1 MTMKQKN
8 VPYQQQYELYCHLK
22 LPLWKILKYVFVVSV
37 VVFVVVGSSCSH
49 DDATIAEIATR
60 TYYVSNPPKALPDA
74 IINTAVMDAMIERWP
89 THWSMTFPPSE
100 FKTFNNLDALS
111 TEEIEAMLRQ
121 RAIVAEDATNAQRL
135 RHVRALVM
143 LNEEMDR
150 RFKAHEQSQERGGP
164 GRSR

>member
-1 MTMKQKN
+1 MSEKQDD
-8 VPYQQQYELYCHLK
+8 
-22 LPLWKILKYVFVVSV
+22 PLLGLLTDIAEGVASLAARVDAMEVSNAAHQAQV
-37 VVFVVVGSSCSH
+37 NEAL
-49 DDATIAEIATR
+49 ATIAEIATR
-60 TYYVSNPPKALPDA
+60 TYYGSKPSSALPDD
-74 IINTAVMDAMIERWP
+74 IINTSVMNAMIERWP

-100 FKTFNNLDALS
+100 FKIFNGLDALG

>member
-1 MTMKQKN
+1 MSNAQDDPMLGLLTDIAEGVAALAARVDTMEANAAVHQAQVN
-8 VPYQQQYELYCHLK
+8 EAL
-22 LPLWKILKYVFVVSV
+22 
-37 VVFVVVGSSCSH
+37 
-49 DDATIAEIATR
+49 ATIAEIATR

-100 FKTFNNLDALS
+100 FKIFNHLDALS
-111 TEEIEAMLRQ
+111 TEEIEAQLRQ
-121 RAIVAEDATNAQRL
+121 RSVVAEDATNAQRL

-150 RFKAHEQSQERGGP
+150 RFKAHEQNQERGAP
-164 GRSR
+164 GRNR